1 MSDTPAPTAPTS
13 PGLDP
18 KFVYSVGVLLLVI
31 IAAMLGWAMRMQ
43 QRTALAEGQVIQL
56 NKTINSYDQ
65 RAMSLLNASPTMQGP
80 PIIRDRLTRT
90 PATMDSQSVE
100 ILELPAILGKGLGL
114 APGDIVRVAEEPR
127 NNR

>member
-1 MSDTPAPTAPTS
+1 MSDTPNPAATTS

-18 KFVYSVGVLLLVI
+18 KFGYSVGILLLVI
-31 IAAMLGWAMRMQ
+31 IAALLGWAMRLQ
-43 QRTALAEGQVIQL
+43 QRAALAEGQVIQL

-65 RAMSLLNASPTMQGP
+65 RALNLLNASPTMQGP

-90 PATMDSQSVE
+90 PATLDSQPVE

-114 APGDIVRVAEEPR
+114 APGDIVRVAPESR
-127 NNR
+127 TK